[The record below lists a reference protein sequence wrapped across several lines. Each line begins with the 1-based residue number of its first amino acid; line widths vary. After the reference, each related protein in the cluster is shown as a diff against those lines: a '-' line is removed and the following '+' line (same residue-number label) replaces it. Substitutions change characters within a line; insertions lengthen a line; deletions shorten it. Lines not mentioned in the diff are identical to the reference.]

1 MINPSSIRVGF
12 DVERSVT
19 GAFTGAW
26 QLLGAAL
33 VYSPVIVI
41 FDNQST
47 ISIELSID
55 GVNTWKTFSSGEAI
69 VLDLRANKGQ
79 AYNFS
84 VPEGTQF
91 RVRGTGGTD
100 SFRMSTIY
108 PE

>member
-12 DVERSVT
+12 DVERSVA

-26 QLLGAAL
+26 QLLGTAL
-33 VYSPVIVI
+33 VFSPVILI
-41 FDNQST
+41 LDNQSSVYVEV
-47 ISIELSID
+47 SINA
-55 GVNTWKTFSSGEAI
+55 VNTWKTFSPGEAI

-91 RVRGTGGTD
+91 YIRGTGGSG
-100 SFRMSTIY
+100 SFRMSIIY